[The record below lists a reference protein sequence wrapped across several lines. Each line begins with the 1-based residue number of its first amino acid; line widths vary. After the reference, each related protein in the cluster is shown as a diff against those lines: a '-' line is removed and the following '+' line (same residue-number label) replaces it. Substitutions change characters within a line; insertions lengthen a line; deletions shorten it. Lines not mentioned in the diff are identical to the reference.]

1 MPGRLKVEVGSGYAP
16 TPGFTHV
23 DINPNAPQ
31 VDHVCS
37 ADDLPFRDGQVDE
50 LRAVDVWEHFSYRDS
65 QRVLTEWARVLR
77 PGGRMFVQ
85 VPDAHRMMH
94 GFLVD
99 PARWVTPEFEGQPAI
114 VSIAWRI
121 LGGHDDG
128 QYADGGAGDDWRWN
142 AHYALFSPESVRWF
156 MDRCGMDVTS
166 LEVNPFPNIQC
177 WAVKRGAVVS
187 QRARTPRR
195 RVA

>member
-1 MPGRLKVEVGSGYAP
+1 MERRLKVEVGSGYNP
-16 TPGFTHV
+16 TPGFVHV

-31 VDHVCS
+31 VDHVCN
-37 ADDLPFRDGQVDE
+37 ADDLPFADNTVDE
-50 LRAVDVWEHFSYRDS
+50 IRAVDVWEHFSYRDS

-99 PARWVTPEFEGQPAI
+99 PERWVTPEFAGQPPI

-128 QYADGGAGDDWRWN
+128 EYADAGSGDDWRWN
-142 AHYALFSPESVRWF
+142 AHYALFSPESVEWF

-177 WAVKRGAVVS
+177 WAVKRGRAVP
-187 QRARTPRR
+187 RPARTRQR